1 MSACC
6 LHSSL
11 VRLLLLLL
19 FLELLHVGH
28 QLLMLL
34 KVHLVVLDRDVT
46 VRFEETLGE
55 LEVLL
60 LYLLNFALSNHQI
73 QTFWPEGY

>member
-1 MSACC
+1 MSAGF
-6 LHSSL
+6 HSSFAI
-11 VRLLLLLL
+11 LLLL

-34 KVHLVVLDRDVT
+34 EVHLVVFDGDVS

-55 LEVLL
+55 FEVLL
-60 LYLLNFALSNHQI
+60 LDLLDFTLSNHQI
-73 QTFWPEGY
+73 QTLRPEGY